1 MSTYRTLFEIGKA
14 LVAETD
20 LDTLLPILMDKVI
33 EQTGAERGMITVLG
47 DQGEL
52 LFETARHL
60 DKKDLAKPEFEISRT
75 IIQSVL
81 KSGEYVVIKNALDDP
96 LFTASA
102 SISRLQLLSV
112 ACAPLREAGKSF
124 GVIYID
130 NRDISGVFAEDTGR
144 LLSEFA
150 ELIAVSVKSLLER
163 RRAMS
168 EAAQK
173 DVKLRRQV
181 ERLRQLEERLAQSE
195 GYDEL
200 KGLKSLAMLEV
211 VNQIEKVARTDSPVL
226 IIGET
231 GAGKELIARELY
243 RKSLRREQPFIPL
256 NCAALPDENL
266 LVSELFGHT
275 KGAFTGAEK
284 EKAGVFEIADGGTI
298 FLDEIA
304 KTSLPF
310 QTKLLRVLESG
321 EFCRLGEIK
330 IRKTNVRL
338 VSAASPDLP
347 ELIKKGGFYPDL
359 YYRLE
364 SFVIRVPALRE
375 RREDI
380 LELAEH
386 FLRKFTAEHKRN
398 LAGFSAEALDRL
410 LRYHWPGNVRELRN
424 AINRAVI
431 LAEQDKI
438 EAGDL
443 PHSLLEASGDLDSN
457 LTASNF
463 SAAKLRAIEA
473 FERDFITKLLTA
485 THGNI
490 SEAARRSG
498 MYKKNLIDKLK
509 QYGIK
514 REDFV

>member
-47 DQGEL
+47 DRGEL

-60 DKKDLAKPEFEISRT
+60 DKKDLEKPEFEISRT

-81 KSGEYVVIKNALDDP
+81 QSGEYAVIKNALDDP

-112 ACAPLREAGKSF
+112 ACAPLRESGRSF

-130 NRDISGVFAEDTGR
+130 NRDLTGVFEEDTGR
-144 LLSEFA
+144 LLNEFA
-150 ELIAVSVKSLLER
+150 ELIAVAVKSLLAR
-163 RRAMS
+163 RRAQS

-173 DVKLRRQV
+173 DAKLRRQV
-181 ERLRQLEERLAQSE
+181 ERLRQLEEQLAQSE

-231 GAGKELIARELY
+231 GTGKELIARELY

-266 LVSELFGHT
+266 LISELFGHA
-275 KGAFTGAEK
+275 KGAFTGADK
-284 EKAGVFEIADGGTI
+284 EKAGIFETADGGTI

-304 KTSLPF
+304 KSSLPF

-321 EFCRLGEIK
+321 EFNRLGEIK
-330 IRKTNVRL
+330 IRKTNVRVL
-338 VSAASPDLP
+338 SAASPDLP
-347 ELIKKGGFYPDL
+347 ELIKQGGFYPDL

-364 SFVIRVPALRE
+364 GFVIRVPALRE

-380 LELAEH
+380 PEIAGH
-386 FLRKFTAEHKRN
+386 FLRKFAAEHKRN
-398 LAGFSAEALDRL
+398 LAGFSAEANAAL

-431 LAEQDKI
+431 LAEQANI
-438 EAGDL
+438 AIADL
-443 PHSLLEASGDLDSN
+443 PHALSDSASDAKPATAEANFN
-457 LTASNF
+457 L
-463 SAAKLRAIEA
+463 AKQQVIEA
-473 FERDFITKLLTA
+473 FERDFIGKLLTA

-490 SEAARRSG
+490 SEAARRAG
-498 MYKKNLIDKLK
+498 MYKKNLIDKMK
-509 QYGIK
+509 QYGIR